1 MQAFSKDDA
10 KPLKRPLCKLV
21 FEFSHKKS
29 NMRIY
34 LSQNSGMPPT
44 TNFSVFETKDLI
56 YYPFCDDF
64 GPMDFGSTATFVERL
79 EDKINRIETDTIVYA
94 AEDGP
99 RAFMNA
105 ALLLGAYGLIKK
117 ELNLSQITRCFQG
130 LDPTLFEPFR
140 DVTQAPADFQLHLID
155 CWSGIYRAKELM
167 FFKCPSLQDARQW
180 GSINLDEYFQYDD
193 PLNGDLHEVVPGKF
207 VAFMGPK
214 DLGGAEF
221 YDDAIQRTRSFSP
234 KYYIDIFR
242 ELGVSTVVR
251 LNEPQYNSADFTS
264 AGLQHFD
271 LPFNDCTAPP
281 PDVVMRFL
289 SIAKAAPGLVAVHCK
304 AGLGRTGTLI
314 ALYMMRTMGFTA
326 REAMGWLRVMRPGS
340 VIGEQQ
346 HYLCDVERDLKL
358 RAIQQQRLRRPAEQK
373 RKSRPAAQLRGPLP
387 QLPGVNPNQHSAVP
401 ERQSSEA
408 AAERAVQVAAGMA
421 RRGAARIAGTMSL
434 SPSHGKA
441 LPALEP
447 LTTVGR

>member
-1 MQAFSKDDA
+1 MPASIK
-10 KPLKRPLCKLV
+10 V
-21 FEFSHKKS
+21 
-29 NMRIY
+29 Y
-34 LSQNSGMPPT
+34 LSQNAGVPPVAR
-44 TNFSVFETKDLI
+44 FTKFQTKEI
-56 YYPFCDDF
+56 KYHSFCDDF
-64 GPMDFGSTATFVERL
+64 GPMNFGSIAAFVHRL
-79 EDKINRIETDTIVYA
+79 DEEIAHAKSDTIVYA

-105 ALLLGAYGLIKK
+105 AFLLGAYGL
-117 ELNLSQITRCFQG
+117 LRLGMSPTQVSRCFQG
-130 LDPTLFEPFR
+130 VDPARFEPFR
-140 DVTQAPADFQLHLID
+140 DATYDPPDFGLQLID
-155 CWSGIYRAKELM
+155 CWSGISRAQEL
-167 FFKCPSLQDARQW
+167 KLLRYPSTRNAWQW
-180 GSINLDEYFQYDD
+180 GMIDLDEYLQYDD

-207 VAFMGPK
+207 IAFTGPR

-221 YDDAIQRTRSFSP
+221 HDDMSRGTRSFSP

-340 VIGEQQ
+340 VIGKQQ
-346 HYLCDVERDLKL
+346 DYLCEIERDIKHRKAPRQKL
-358 RAIQQQRLRRPAEQK
+358 RRSDSETLLSGPPADSKDSKE
-373 RKSRPAAQLRGPLP
+373 G
-387 QLPGVNPNQHSAVP
+387 
-401 ERQSSEA
+401 
-408 AAERAVQVAAGMA
+408 AAEDSAKDVGLVVA
-421 RRGAARIAGTMSL
+421 RRGA
-434 SPSHGKA
+434 
-441 LPALEP
+441 
-447 LTTVGR
+447 GRTASASFGRV